1 MRRDFASQ
9 FDKKDSSGWIIGLLI
24 ILALIIFFILI
35 FDINYL
41 PTDVIGGLEI

>member
-24 ILALIIFFILI
+24 ILALLIFFILI